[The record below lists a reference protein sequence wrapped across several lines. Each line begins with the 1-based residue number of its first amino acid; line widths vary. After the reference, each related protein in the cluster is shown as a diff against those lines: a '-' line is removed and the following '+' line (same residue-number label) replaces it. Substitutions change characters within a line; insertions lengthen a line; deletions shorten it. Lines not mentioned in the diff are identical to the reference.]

1 MVYFTYKKLNIC
13 TVALLASVFAILI
26 AAMAVDWY
34 SYKVEFSYTRV
45 SSSDTSLASTLYNYT
60 QTNFDM
66 FGQTVNVQTANN
78 NKIVRTTQQTYAQ
91 LGATNV
97 NQQFKIQQ
105 AFVLIA
111 LLTAGLLFVAHT
123 LYFFDGFRNKIL
135 FFVGITALRTI
146 LIISLLIVVSAEII
160 AFLAFLGLSDK
171 IASDSPN
178 CLTGPCQKFSDTVTT
193 QLGVNALTI
202 GNEASVLATLQS
214 VATWGPTAGWY
225 LVLATIPLTVLATII
240 VVINRFPIPVDS
252 LGTGEAL

>member
-13 TVALLASVFAILI
+13 TVALLATVFAVLI
-26 AAMAVDWY
+26 AAMSVNWY
-34 SYKVEFSYTRV
+34 QYKVEFSYTRV
-45 SSSDTSLASTLYNYT
+45 TASDSSLASSLYNYT
-60 QTNFDM
+60 ETTFDM
-66 FGQTVNVQTANN
+66 YGQTVNTQGANT
-78 NKIVRTTQQTYAQ
+78 KIVRTVQQTYAQ
-91 LGATNV
+91 LGASNV
-97 NQQFKIQQ
+97 NEQFKIQQ

-146 LIISLLIVVSAEII
+146 LVIALLVVVASEII

-178 CLTGPCQKFSDTVTT
+178 CLSGPCQKFADSVTT
-193 QLGVNALTI
+193 QLGQSTLAI
-202 GNEASVLATLQS
+202 GSESAAAVSLQQ
-214 VATWGPTAGWY
+214 VANWGPTAGWY